1 VITIRVD
8 IRGAIAAFDRVRKVK
23 MRPIFRAARK
33 PIRADLRDHAAK
45 MEGPDGRWQ
54 GRAQST
60 RDRRGNRGRL
70 LRRLPTAWAF
80 TESDTHLRGVSLVKW
95 SGAHISGA
103 RVGHGTR
110 LPRRNFSWIS
120 RVARMTV
127 RRLFVD
133 ALRKAWKG

>member
-1 VITIRVD
+1 MITASVD
-8 IRGAIAAFDRVRKVK
+8 IRGVIAAINRVRKVK

-33 PIRADLRDHAAK
+33 PIRSDLRDHAAK
-45 MEGPDGRWQ
+45 MEGPEGRWKA
-54 GRAQST
+54 RAQAT

-70 LRRLPTAWAF
+70 LRRLPTAWSF
-80 TESDTHLRGVSLVKW
+80 NETETYLRGVNLVKW
-95 SGAHISGA
+95 SGAHIRGE

-120 RVARMTV
+120 RVARATV